1 MKVSKKDVAE
11 YVEIS
16 TRYWTMDESDLDELI
31 KTARQKHETADRV
44 FGANEELSG
53 CIDDR
58 VMWEDSVT
66 VDEACQLLRD
76 KGVEVV
82 EDGDV

>member
-11 YVEIS
+11 YVEIANS
-16 TRYWTMDESDLDELI
+16 FWGMDASDLDELI
-31 KTARQKHETADRV
+31 KTARKKHETADRV
-44 FGANEELSG
+44 FGENEELPKVLDVK
-53 CIDDR
+53 I
-58 VMWEDSVT
+58 MWQDGVT
-66 VDEACQLLRD
+66 ADEACQLLRD